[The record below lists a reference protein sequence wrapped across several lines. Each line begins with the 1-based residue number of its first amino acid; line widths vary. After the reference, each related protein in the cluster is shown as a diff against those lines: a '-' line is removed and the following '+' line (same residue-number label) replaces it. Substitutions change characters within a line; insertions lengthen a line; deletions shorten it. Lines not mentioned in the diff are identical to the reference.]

1 MNGEIDVGNVLA
13 AFGADGWA
21 LFRYEYPT
29 LVFRRGL
36 RDVAHLAVVQREDSA
51 YLIRTDLLSEDLV
64 AIGHRLGDEGLRD
77 RIFEHLDAMSGS
89 GND

>member
-1 MNGEIDVGNVLA
+1 MSGEIDVGNVIA

-29 LVFRRGL
+29 LIFKRGL
-36 RDVAHLAVVQREDSA
+36 RDVAHLAVVQRDDSA

-89 GND
+89 SND